1 MGNAKVSKNKTE
13 QKHQPTNKQKSP
25 QKPIKYEVCNQ
36 NLQPQPTDK
45 MRLIF
50 RVVLFIAIKVQ

>member
-1 MGNAKVSKNKTE
+1 MGNAKVSKNKTK
-13 QKHQPTNKQKSP
+13 QKHQPTNKQKPP